1 LTINAVPECEDCV
14 TSTITKQVQVGLRK
28 DYTLGGHVFSEYFP
42 IDLGLA
48 YLYMYDSENNLVP
61 FDTTQIDTLGY
72 YYFGALPVGKYTT
85 KTRLQAASVL
95 YGQFMPTYFG
105 NYFDW
110 QEAKEIVLSD
120 KDNFECD
127 IRLITSSGL
136 TSGEGQINGQIIYDT
151 SLVQRAPIP
160 AGDIEILLL
169 NGQGESL
176 TCNVSD
182 LDGNFNFGNIP
193 FGTYQLFPDVTG
205 ISTTPMYVTISANDP
220 LDNEIKVVIYPQQI
234 TFSISEHNS
243 AFVDNAFLLYPN
255 PVSEQARITLEIKK
269 ASDISIMIT
278 DLMGRV
284 ISRQDEQLSQ
294 GSQEIFLPVGN
305 LPAGVY
311 QVLIIPED
319 NVMIS
324 GKFLKSN

>member
-1 LTINAVPECEDCV
+1 MIQKT
-14 TSTITKQVQVGLRK
+14 TW
-28 DYTLGGHVFSEYFP
+28 F
-42 IDLGLA
+42 
-48 YLYMYDSENNLVP
+48 LY
-61 FDTTQIDTLGY
+61 DTTQIDTLGY

-110 QEAKEIVLSD
+110 QEATEIVLSD
-120 KDNFECD
+120 KDNYECD
-127 IRLITSSGL
+127 IRLIRSDGI

-151 SLVQRAPIP
+151 SMVERAPIP

-176 TCNVSD
+176 TCNISD
-182 LDGNFNFGNIP
+182 MDGNFNFGNIP
-193 FGTYQLFPDVTG
+193 FGTYQLFPDVAG
-205 ISTTPMYVTISANDP
+205 ISTTPMYVTISASDP
-220 LDNEIKVVIYPQQI
+220 LDNEVKVVIYPQQI
-234 TFSISEHNS
+234 TFSISEPNS
-243 AFVDNAFLLYPN
+243 DYIDKAFLIYPN
-255 PVSEQARITLEIKK
+255 PVSDQARISLDVKK
-269 ASDISIMIT
+269 ASDICVMVT
-278 DLMGRV
+278 DLTGRV
-284 ISRQDEQLSQ
+284 ISRQQAQLSQ
-294 GSQEIFLPVGN
+294 GPQEIILPVGN

-319 NVMIS
+319 KVMIS